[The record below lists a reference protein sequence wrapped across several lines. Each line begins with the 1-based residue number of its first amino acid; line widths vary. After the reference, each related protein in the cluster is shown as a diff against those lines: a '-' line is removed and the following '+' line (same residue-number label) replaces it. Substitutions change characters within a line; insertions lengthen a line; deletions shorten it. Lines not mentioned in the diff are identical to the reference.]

1 MIDTSNFV
9 NVERRRTETKE
20 GTCLKIYTDACRIQL
35 GTNDFKAV
43 ESFIGHTCDVVYTP
57 DIRTIVIRMGTGRRI
72 SFNHTVSIRQLRDI
86 AVARHGETVSTIRY
100 SSKWDI
106 DEKGRKV
113 LVLTETGR
121 VRYGVD

>member
-1 MIDTSNFV
+1 MIDTTKFTEVGTMRNDF
-9 NVERRRTETKE
+9 NNRTCIKV
-20 GTCLKIYTDACRIQL
+20 YSDACRIQFSK
-35 GTNDFKAV
+35 NDFKAV

-72 SFNHTVSIRQLRDI
+72 SVNHTVSIKQFREI
-86 AVARHGETVSTIRY
+86 AVARFGERISTIMY
-100 SSKWDI
+100 DSKCDT

>member
-9 NVERRRTETKE
+9 TVGQQRRDTGA
-20 GTCLKIYTDACRIQL
+20 GTCLKIYADVCRIQL

-72 SFNHTVSIRQLRDI
+72 SFNHTVSIKQLRDI

-100 SSKWDI
+100 SSKWDT

-121 VRYGVD
+121 VSHGVD